1 MSPLILAY
9 YHVIQGC
16 CWAFVAAAAVQ
27 VAVNLNVG
35 WRSEL
40 SVQELIDC
48 DKIDRGC
55 AGGNQVSQRSLYLA
69 HSE

>member
-1 MSPLILAY
+1 MLY
-9 YHVIQGC
+9 IQGC

-55 AGGNQVSQRSLYLA
+55 AGGNQVSQSSCSVQFFIVRIN
-69 HSE
+69 